1 MTYSEFY
8 NELLCY
14 AEEEYA
20 AFQRK
25 LIPTERKILGVR
37 TPIMRKIAKKYTAEI
52 DSLFSFPDD
61 CYETVFIRLTVASML
76 PYEEFL
82 KYLEK
87 CVSQMDNWALSDC
100 FKPKCLKKYRD
111 DFLPELEKLFSD
123 GKEFYQRYVLVVL
136 LSEYVE
142 QKYLPLIENYLKR
155 ADTQP
160 YYVHMAAAWL
170 TAEVLIKEYNYG
182 VEILKKGLL
191 ERKTHN
197 KAIQKAIESYR
208 LTQEQKEFLRSLKIK

>member
-1 MTYSEFY
+1 
-8 NELLCY
+8 
-14 AEEEYA
+14 
-20 AFQRK
+20 
-25 LIPTERKILGVR
+25 
-37 TPIMRKIAKKYTAEI
+37 
-52 DSLFSFPDD
+52 
-61 CYETVFIRLTVASML
+61 
-76 PYEEFL
+76 
-82 KYLEK
+82 
-87 CVSQMDNWALSDC
+87 MDNWALSDC

>member
-8 NELLCY
+8 NELLSY
-14 AEEEYA
+14 AEEDYA

-25 LIPTERKILGVR
+25 LISTERKILGVR
-37 TPIMRKIAKKYTAEI
+37 TPILRQLAKKYASEI
-52 DSLFSFPDD
+52 DTLFSFSDN

-76 PYEEFL
+76 PYEKFL
-82 KYLEK
+82 QYLER
-87 CVSQMDNWALSDC
+87 CVSEMDNWGLCDS
-100 FKPKCLKKYRD
+100 FKAKYLKKHRD

-123 GKEFYQRYVLVVL
+123 GGEFYQRYVLVVL

-142 QKYLPLIENYLKR
+142 EKYLPLIESYLKR
-155 ADTQP
+155 ADTKP

-170 TAEVLIKEYNYG
+170 TAEILVKFYDRG
-182 VEILKKGLL
+182 VDILKKEFL